1 MQTGEDTQGL
11 RKIIDFTRLISLFIL
26 SIHFYISCYAAF
38 QTWGF
43 TTEMTNRIVLNIGK
57 TGLFIGILKP
67 KLAALLFLLISLIGA
82 KGKKDEQVRKDTI
95 AMYVGSG
102 LLFYFVSVLCFY
114 MHTTATIIT
123 ISYIGLTAL
132 GYLLILTGGVRLSR
146 LISLGLQKDIF
157 NTENETFP
165 QEERLLEN
173 EYSVNLPA
181 RYALKKKLRNS
192 WINFINPF
200 RGLLVVGTPGAG
212 KSYFVI
218 RHVIDQHLKK
228 GFCMFIYDFKFDDLT
243 KIAYNKLMQYQS
255 NFPIKPKFYLINL
268 DDLSKTHRS
277 NPLDPQSMED
287 ITDATEASRTILLGL
302 NREWIKKQ
310 GEFFVESPINFLTA
324 IIWYLRK
331 YKNGRYCTLPHVI
344 ELMQAEYEELFPIL
358 KEEEEIKVLVNPFIS
373 AYQNQAMEQLEG
385 QIASAK
391 ISLARLS
398 SPQLYYV
405 LSGNDFTLDINNP
418 ENPKVVCMGNNPQ
431 KLQTYGAVLSL
442 YISRVIKLANRKNQ
456 LKSSLIFDEFPTIY
470 FNNIDSLIATARS
483 NKVSTTLGIQDY
495 SQLKKD
501 YGREQAEVIM
511 NIVGNIIS
519 GQVTGDTAKQLSE
532 RIGKIMQ
539 ERNSVSINSS
549 ETSVSKST
557 QLEYA
562 VPASKISGLS
572 SGSFVGMVADNPDE
586 KIELKVFHSEIQN
599 DHAGIKAEEAAYRPI
614 PVIAQ
619 VSATDVEENYK
630 MIKAEVASLIEKEI
644 GILKARK
651 EAQDMAEEAEIF
663 ENKNIAKSPK
673 QGKKANNMT
682 RKSEA
687 LNNIV
692 NQTKKDI
699 GKSKELVNNKEQ
711 ALSR

>member
-1 MQTGEDTQGL
+1 MQTGEDIQGL
-11 RKIIDFTRLISLFIL
+11 RKIIDFTRLISLLIL
-26 SIHFYISCYAAF
+26 SIHFYISCYTAF
-38 QTWGF
+38 REWHWTA
-43 TTEMTNRIVLNIGK
+43 EITNRLVMNIGK
-57 TGLFIGILKP
+57 TGLFIGMLKP
-67 KLAALLFLLISLIGA
+67 KLAALLLLFITLIGA
-82 KGKKDEQVRKDTI
+82 KGKKDEKIRKDTI
-95 AMYVGSG
+95 AIYIGAG
-102 LLFYFVSVLCFY
+102 LLFYFISVLCFY
-114 MHTTATIIT
+114 LNANVAIIA
-123 ISYIGLTAL
+123 ISYIGITSL
-132 GYLLILTGGVRLSR
+132 GYLLILTGGGRLSR
-146 LISLGLQKDIF
+146 LLKINLQKDIF

-181 RYALKKKLRNS
+181 RYSLKGKVRNS

-228 GFCMFIYDFKFDDLT
+228 GFSMFIYDFKFDDLT
-243 KIAYNKLMQYQS
+243 KIAYNKLKKYQH
-255 NFPIKPKFYLINL
+255 NYKVKPKFYLINF
-268 DDLSKTHRS
+268 DDLSRTHRC
-277 NPLDPQSMED
+277 NPLDPQSMDD

-310 GEFFVESPINFLTA
+310 GDFFVESPINFLTA

-331 YKNGRYCTLPHVI
+331 YENGRYCTLPHVI
-344 ELMQAEYEELFPIL
+344 ELMQADYEELFPIL
-358 KEEEEIKVLVNPFIS
+358 KEQEEIKVLINPFIS
-373 AYQNQAMEQLEG
+373 AFQNKAKEQLEG
-385 QIASAK
+385 QVASAK

-418 ENPKVVCMGNNPQ
+418 KKPKIVCMGNNPQ

-442 YISRVIKLANRKNQ
+442 YISRVIKLVNRKNQ

-483 NKVSTTLGIQDY
+483 NRVATTLGIQDY

-539 ERNSVSINSS
+539 ERNSLSINSND
-549 ETSVSKST
+549 TSISKST
-557 QLEYA
+557 QLDYA
-562 VPASKISGLS
+562 VPASKISALS
-572 SGSFVGMVADNPDE
+572 SGTFVGMVADNPDE

-599 DHAGIKAEEAAYRPI
+599 DHSAINAEQDGYK
-614 PVIAQ
+614 PVPEIDQ
-619 VSATDVEENYK
+619 VTAEDVQENYL
-630 MIKAEVASLIEKEI
+630 MIKADIQSLIDTEI
-644 GILKARK
+644 GMLKERK
-651 EAQDMAEEAEIF
+651 TAENSNKAEHRD
-663 ENKNIAKSPK
+663 ENSGEPS
-673 QGKKANNMT
+673 G
-682 RKSEA
+682 
-687 LNNIV
+687 
-692 NQTKKDI
+692 
-699 GKSKELVNNKEQ
+699 Q
-711 ALSR
+711 AMSM